1 MCVSK
6 EGYEERK
13 KALIRLQTNI
23 QINNMQEKE
32 IEIISFESQIYKWIY
47 LEFLPMNFK
56 MHTK

>member
-32 IEIISFESQIYKWIY
+32 IGIISFETSKCTQSEQSHGCI
-47 LEFLPMNFK
+47 
-56 MHTK
+56 